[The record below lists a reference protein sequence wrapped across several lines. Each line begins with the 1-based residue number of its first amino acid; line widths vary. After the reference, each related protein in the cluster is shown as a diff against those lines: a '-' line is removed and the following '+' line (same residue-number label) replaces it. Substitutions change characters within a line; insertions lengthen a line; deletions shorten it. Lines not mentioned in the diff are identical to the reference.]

1 MTWRCLDDKD
11 LKKRDEVLFLEH
23 QSKNPFAKVIL
34 IEVKEKTF
42 GELNEEDKKGHE
54 EFKND
59 EEMYKTYSEYYKT
72 EINPDTLV
80 KIIRFKILT
89 KI

>member
-1 MTWRCLDDKD
+1 
-11 LKKRDEVLFLEH
+11 
-23 QSKNPFAKVIL
+23 
-34 IEVKEKTF
+34 
-42 GELNEEDKKGHE
+42 
-54 EFKND
+54 
-59 EEMYKTYSEYYKT
+59 MYKTYSEYYKT